1 MTGYSRYLAV
11 VTVVLAAA
19 LVFILATAPQAP
31 GPDRDLLFQVSTID
45 ALLIG
50 DYEGSVTFSDLGSY
64 GDFGLGTFDAL
75 DGEMV
80 AFEGTFWQVRADGS
94 VNAVP
99 GTMTTPFSVVTW
111 FDPDQTFSLDG
122 PVNLTGIEAAVD
134 AHRDSPN
141 YFSAVLVDG
150 TFDTV
155 TVRSVPRQEEPYPPL
170 ADAVLNQSVYTYASV
185 EGTLVGFWSPAY
197 VSGINVPG
205 YHLHFISD
213 DRTMGG
219 HVLGCTLLSG
229 NVALDTTP
237 RFQMALPDTVSFSS
251 ADLTG
256 DRTDELAKVE
266 KK

>member
-1 MTGYSRYLAV
+1 M
-11 VTVVLAAA
+11 
-19 LVFILATAPQAP
+19 
-31 GPDRDLLFQVSTID
+31 D

-50 DYEGSVTFSDLGSY
+50 DYEGSVSFSDLRAC

-80 AFEGTFWQVRADGS
+80 AFEGSFWQVRADGS
-94 VNAVP
+94 VTAVP

-111 FDPDQTFSLDG
+111 FDTDLTFSLDG
-122 PVNLTGIEAAVD
+122 PVNLTGIETAVD
-134 AHRDSPN
+134 AHRVSQN
-141 YFSAVLVDG
+141 YFSAVWVDG
-150 TFDTV
+150 IFDTV
-155 TVRSVPRQEEPYPPL
+155 TVRSVPRQEKPYPPL
-170 ADAVLNQSVYTYASV
+170 ADAVLNQSVYTYTSV
-185 EGTLVGFWSPAY
+185 EGALVGFWSPAY

-219 HVLGCTLLSG
+219 HVLGCSLRSG
-229 NVALDTTP
+229 DVALDTTP
-237 RFQMALPDTVSFSS
+237 RFTMVLPDTASFSS

-256 DRTDELAKVE
+256 DRTLELKTVE

>member
-1 MTGYSRYLAV
+1 MTGYARYLAG

-19 LVFILATAPQAP
+19 LVFVLATAPQAP

-50 DYEGSVTFSDLGSY
+50 DYEGSVTFSDLRSY

-80 AFEGTFWQVRADGS
+80 AFEGTFWQVLADGT
-94 VNAVP
+94 VTAVP

-134 AHRDSPN
+134 AHVTSPN
-141 YFSAVLVDG
+141 YFFAVLVDG
-150 TFDTV
+150 TFDSV

-170 ADAVLNQSVYTYASV
+170 ADAVLNQSVYTYTSV
-185 EGTLVGFWSPAY
+185 EGALVGFWSPAY
-197 VSGINVPG
+197 ISGINVPG

-219 HVLGCTLLSG
+219 HVLGCTLRSG
-229 NVALDTTP
+229 DVALDTTP
-237 RFQMALPDTVSFSS
+237 RFTMVLPDTISFSS

-256 DRTDELAKVE
+256 DRTDELATVE